1 MHPILPFQQLL
12 GDALIIHQ
20 PARRL
25 PQCRI
30 AQRRVVFAAGVETE
44 VIDPGRIG
52 LLDAYAR
59 RIAQR
64 VELIGPRS

>member
-44 VIDPGRIG
+44 VIDLGRIG
-52 LLDAYAR
+52 L
-59 RIAQR
+59 
-64 VELIGPRS
+64 RSMRTPGALRSESN